1 MKLCRNFINLC
12 IGIRKLEEQIKNQNR
27 NFEFEKNKKEKK
39 KSSLLKFITKKI

>member
-12 IGIRKLEEQIKNQNR
+12 IGISKLEEQIKNQNR

-39 KSSLLKFITKKI
+39 KSSLLKFIMKKI